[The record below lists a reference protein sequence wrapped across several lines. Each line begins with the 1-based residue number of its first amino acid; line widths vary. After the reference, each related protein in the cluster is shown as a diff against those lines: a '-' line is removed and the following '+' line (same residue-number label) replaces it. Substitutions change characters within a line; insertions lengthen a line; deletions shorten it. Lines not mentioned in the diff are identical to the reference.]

1 MAQSL
6 NSKVDMVIPATSY
19 LGFTSYGKIMVGDK
33 AFEYY
38 NDKNVDDYI
47 QIPWEEVDYIAAAVM
62 GKKHISRF
70 VIFTKR
76 NGNYSFSSR
85 DNKALLRAVREY
97 VPSDRMVKSDTFLKV
112 IKRGILSLFKSKRK
126 K

>member
-47 QIPWEEVDYIAAAVM
+47 QIPWEEVDYIAAAVL
-62 GKKHISRF
+62 GKNHISRF

-76 NGNYSFSSR
+76 NGMYSFSSR
-85 DNKALLRAVREY
+85 DNKKLLRAVREY

>member
-6 NSKVDMVIPATSY
+6 NRKIDLTIPATSY
-19 LGFTSYGKIMVGDK
+19 LGFTSYGKIMIGDK

-38 NDKNVDDYI
+38 NDRNVDDYI
-47 QIPWEEVDYIAAAVM
+47 QIPWVEIDYIAASVM
-62 GKKHISRF
+62 GKSYISRF

-76 NGNYSFSSR
+76 NGKYSFSSR
-85 DNKALLRAVREY
+85 DNKKLLRTVSEY
-97 VPSDRMVKSDTFLKV
+97 IPSERMVKSDTFLKV